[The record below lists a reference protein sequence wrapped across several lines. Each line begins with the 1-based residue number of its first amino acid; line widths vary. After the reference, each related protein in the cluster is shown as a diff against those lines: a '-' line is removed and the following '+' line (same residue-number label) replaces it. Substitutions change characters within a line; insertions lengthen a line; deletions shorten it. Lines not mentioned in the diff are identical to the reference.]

1 MLIANQTHLFNTL
14 FQSNQNFL
22 FNNSHQNIW
31 NMNNRALLSNNDVY
45 SSSNSTEP
53 NRDLKIEEIE
63 PEIVNKKINY
73 NESKS
78 TDDLVLLP
86 SEFKQ
91 MINLDDISSDDCD
104 LCTKLFFSIIEW
116 SFSLPLFN
124 NLSQIDQINLLK
136 NSWSDLFMICLA
148 QCNVSIDSLSA
159 NLSNNNSI
167 NEDELLKDD
176 ISNNFSLE
184 NYDDTKN
191 EKTALQ
197 LKTYLEKLRCL
208 IENTNNDFYSYLKA
222 VILFNPGKLI

>member
-1 MLIANQTHLFNTL
+1 
-14 FQSNQNFL
+14 
-22 FNNSHQNIW
+22 
-31 NMNNRALLSNNDVY
+31 
-45 SSSNSTEP
+45 
-53 NRDLKIEEIE
+53 
-63 PEIVNKKINY
+63 
-73 NESKS
+73 
-78 TDDLVLLP
+78 
-86 SEFKQ
+86 
-91 MINLDDISSDDCD
+91 
-104 LCTKLFFSIIEW
+104 
-116 SFSLPLFN
+116 
-124 NLSQIDQINLLK
+124 
-136 NSWSDLFMICLA
+136 MICLA

-222 VILFNPGKLI
+222 VILFNPGKLIWNSFVFLI

>member
-1 MLIANQTHLFNTL
+1 
-14 FQSNQNFL
+14 
-22 FNNSHQNIW
+22 
-31 NMNNRALLSNNDVY
+31 MNNRALLSNNDVY